1 MTNTPKKKPTPGTE
15 ILQEAHKIVNQDRQN
30 TYGHPKD
37 DYTKVTNI
45 YQTLTGHQL
54 TLTDALLF
62 MVSVKLARL
71 KTNLDQGQL
80 HHDTLLDTIGY
91 LTCINMIH
99 HHTESTPNDNPKKE
113 TNNRTRNQTNR
124 KRNTKNKPRNQKT
137 PKRNSTT
144 RQTTQTKQQ
153 TRVR

>member
-1 MTNTPKKKPTPGTE
+1 MTTTPKNKPTPGTE
-15 ILQEAHKIVNQDRQN
+15 ILQEAYKIVNQDRQN

-45 YQTLTGHQL
+45 FETLTGKQL
-54 TLTDALLF
+54 TLTEALLF

-91 LTCINMIH
+91 LACINMIH
-99 HHTESTPNDNPKKE
+99 QPESTTNDNPK
-113 TNNRTRNQTNR
+113 TQNLNRPTNQTTR
-124 KRNTKNKPRNQKT
+124 KRNSATG
-137 PKRNSTT
+137 KR
-144 RQTTQTKQQ
+144 K
-153 TRVR
+153 

>member
-1 MTNTPKKKPTPGTE
+1 MPNKQKKHPTPGTE
-15 ILQEAHKIVNQDRQN
+15 ILQEAYKIVNQDRQN

-71 KTNLDQGQL
+71 KTNLDLGQL
-80 HHDTLLDTIGY
+80 HYDTLLDAIGY

-99 HHTESTPNDNPKKE
+99 QPESTTNDNPKNTKKE

-124 KRNTKNKPRNQKT
+124 KRNNTTKPRNPKT
-137 PKRNSTT
+137 R
-144 RQTTQTKQQ
+144 
-153 TRVR
+153 

>member
-1 MTNTPKKKPTPGTE
+1 MTNKPKKKPTPGTE
-15 ILQEAHKIVNQDRQN
+15 ILQQAHKIVNQDRQN

-99 HHTESTPNDNPKKE
+99 HHTESTPNDNPKTTPQK

-137 PKRNSTT
+137 PKRNNTT
-144 RQTTQTKQQ
+144 RQTTQHTP
-153 TRVR
+153 VR

>member
-1 MTNTPKKKPTPGTE
+1 MTHTQKNKPTPGTE
-15 ILQEAHKIVNQDRQN
+15 ILQQAHEIVNQDRQN

-45 YQTLTGHQL
+45 FETLTGHKL
-54 TLTDALLF
+54 TLNDALLF

-71 KTNLDQGQL
+71 RTNLQQGQL

-99 HHTESTPNDNPKKE
+99 HHTENTTNDTTTKNTRPTNP
-113 TNNRTRNQTNR
+113 TTR
-124 KRNTKNKPRNQKT
+124 KRNKTT
-137 PKRNSTT
+137 PKRKPTT
-144 RQTTQTKQQ
+144 TKPTHTKQKTKH
-153 TRVR
+153 TRPR

>member
-1 MTNTPKKKPTPGTE
+1 MTTTPKNKPTPGTE
-15 ILQEAHKIVNQDRQN
+15 ILQEAYKIVNQDRQN

-45 YQTLTGHQL
+45 FETLTNKKL
-54 TLTDALLF
+54 TLTEALLF

-99 HHTESTPNDNPKKE
+99 QTESTTNDNPK
-113 TNNRTRNQTNR
+113 TQNLNRPTKQTTT
-124 KRNTKNKPRNQKT
+124 KRNSPT
-137 PKRNSTT
+137 PKRKPTT
-144 RQTTQTKQQ
+144 RKTTQTQQ

>member
-1 MTNTPKKKPTPGTE
+1 MTTTPKNKPTPGTE
-15 ILQEAHKIVNQDRQN
+15 ILQEAYKIVNQDRQN

-45 YQTLTGHQL
+45 FETLTGKQL
-54 TLTDALLF
+54 TLNEAILF
-62 MVSVKLARL
+62 MISVKLARL

-99 HHTESTPNDNPKKE
+99 QPESTTNDNPK
-113 TNNRTRNQTNR
+113 TQNLDRPTNQTTR
-124 KRNTKNKPRNQKT
+124 KRSNATG
-137 PKRNSTT
+137 KR
-144 RQTTQTKQQ
+144 K
-153 TRVR
+153 

>member
-1 MTNTPKKKPTPGTE
+1 MTTTPKNKPTPGTE
-15 ILQEAHKIVNQDRQN
+15 ILQEAHNIVNQARQN

-45 YQTLTGHQL
+45 FETLTGHKL
-54 TLTDALLF
+54 TLNDALLF

-99 HHTESTPNDNPKKE
+99 HHTESTTNDTNPKTKHRP
-113 TNNRTRNQTNR
+113 TNRTTT
-124 KRNTKNKPRNQKT
+124 KRNKTTPKRKPTTPKTTQHTPKKVDKT
-137 PKRNSTT
+137 PKT
-144 RQTTQTKQQ
+144 R
-153 TRVR
+153 

>member
-1 MTNTPKKKPTPGTE
+1 MTTTPKNKPTPGTE
-15 ILQEAHKIVNQDRQN
+15 ILQEAYNIVNQDRQN

-45 YQTLTGHQL
+45 FETLTNKKL

-99 HHTESTPNDNPKKE
+99 QQESTTNDNPK
-113 TNNRTRNQTNR
+113 TQNLNRPTKQKTT
-124 KRNTKNKPRNQKT
+124 KRNNPT
-137 PKRNSTT
+137 PKRKPTT
-144 RQTTQTKQQ
+144 PKTTQHTPI
-153 TRVR
+153 R

>member
-1 MTNTPKKKPTPGTE
+1 MTNTPKNKPTPGTE
-15 ILQEAHKIVNQDRQN
+15 ILQEAYKIVNQDRQN

-45 YQTLTGHQL
+45 FETLTNKKL
-54 TLTDALLF
+54 TLTEALLF

-99 HHTESTPNDNPKKE
+99 QTESTTNDNPK
-113 TNNRTRNQTNR
+113 TQNLNRPTNQTTR
-124 KRNTKNKPRNQKT
+124 KRSNATR
-137 PKRNSTT
+137 KR
-144 RQTTQTKQQ
+144 K
-153 TRVR
+153 